1 MGNYQTQQLS
11 PAIAFEERG
20 KCLNLQRRLNSIE
33 EYKQYVYR
41 KASSSGSL
49 QDLKIP
55 ETISLYESMD
65 VSFNALT
72 ELPYEL
78 PFRLPHLSH
87 LDLSHNG
94 LTSLPDSIGLFIHL
108 ETLIVR
114 HNYLQKIPLSVT
126 QLHKLSKVDFS
137 HNHLIQVPDGFG
149 ELKYLCKLN
158 VSYNKLREL
167 PLSLAMCPSLTLL
180 LATENLLETPPQSLC
195 DKGSKPLLDYIQK
208 KYRSVK
214 EDSVPFKA
222 DHRFSRQRWN
232 QLPTNVPNPHSP
244 QMKYIQMQ
252 THTTNVPS
260 RLKTPLLLP
269 LGSTKLEPQ
278 EVSDRISGMIYG
290 AAIGDAIGLAT
301 RWMHPDESKFYYE
314 KKDLTY
320 SSILQDEHR
329 VHWKPGD
336 WTSNFDNLV
345 LVLDSLI
352 AWAGVVDELD
362 FAKRLKHWSKHGFPD
377 LGDTTGIISSLTIK
391 KVLQQKGFER
401 SPHTVA
407 AMVVNQKTTSKSCE
421 NGDCAQ
427 KQADMTSGLI
437 SPLNELLDNDNA
449 AIARASVLS
458 VPHFYDLS
466 EVASN
471 AVRICWASHVHPECV
486 SACIAITVLIALIL
500 QGHHDLNC
508 PEAVD
513 AMLNTAAHHAGPHL
527 KTDEHKK
534 ELKSILKI
542 NSLESLNVREEGRM
556 CHTYKPL
563 GSAVLAL
570 KTTKGYKDFISDL
583 ILEGGD
589 SSSNA
594 CVAGALLG
602 CRLGYHQLPSDWLS
616 GLLTDEGNWLN
627 VKVNSLLDMLGLP

>member
-1 MGNYQTQQLS
+1 MPYDLLINVWKTMSLLRVFRYEATSL
-11 PAIAFEERG
+11 
-20 KCLNLQRRLNSIE
+20 KNLE
-33 EYKQYVYR
+33 
-41 KASSSGSL
+41 
-49 QDLKIP
+49 
-55 ETISLYESMD
+55 
-65 VSFNALT
+65 
-72 ELPYEL
+72 
-78 PFRLPHLSH
+78 LSH
-87 LDLSHNG
+87 SG
-94 LTSLPDSIGLFIHL
+94 
-108 ETLIVR
+108 R
-114 HNYLQKIPLSVT
+114 
-126 QLHKLSKVDFS
+126 LH
-137 HNHLIQVPDGFG
+137 
-149 ELKYLCKLN
+149 
-158 VSYNKLREL
+158 
-167 PLSLAMCPSLTLL
+167 
-180 LATENLLETPPQSLC
+180 
-195 DKGSKPLLDYIQK
+195 GSKPLLDYIQK

-401 SPHTVA
+401 SPHTIA
-407 AMVVNQKTTSKSCE
+407 ATVVNQKTTSKNCE

-427 KQADMTSGLI
+427 KQTDMPSGLI
-437 SPLNELLDNDNA
+437 SPLNEILDNDNA
-449 AIARASVLS
+449 AIARASILGVIWNGCLS
-458 VPHFYDLS
+458 LS
-466 EVASN
+466 LFSPGPIFFRLLLCISKCHVASGKA
-471 AVRICWASHVHPECV
+471 AVNSSI
-486 SACIAITVLIALIL
+486 VLISHFCSPS
-500 QGHHDLNC
+500 GHHDLNC

-513 AMLNTAAHHAGPHL
+513 AMLNTAAHHSGPHL

-602 CRLGYHQLPSDWLS
+602 CRLGYQQLPSDWLS
-616 GLLTDEGNWLN
+616 GLLTDQGNWLN

>member
-1 MGNYQTQQLS
+1 MGNYQTHTLS
-11 PAIAFEERG
+11 PVHAFEERG
-20 KCLNLQRRLNSIE
+20 KCLNFQKRLNTID
-33 EYKQYVYR
+33 EYKQYVHK
-41 KASSSGSL
+41 KASGSGSL
-49 QDLKIP
+49 LELNIP

-65 VSFNALT
+65 VSFNSLT

-87 LDLSHNG
+87 LDLSYNG
-94 LTSLPDSIGLFIHL
+94 LTSLPESIGLFIHL
-108 ETLIVR
+108 ETLIIR
-114 HNYLQKIPLSVT
+114 HNFLQKIPASVA
-126 QLHKLSKVDFS
+126 QLHKLSKVDLS
-137 HNHLIQVPDGFG
+137 HNHLIHVPEKFG
-149 ELKYLCKLN
+149 DLKYLCKLN

-167 PLSLAMCPSLTLL
+167 PLSLATCPSLTLL

-195 DKGSKPLLDYIQK
+195 DKGSKPLLDYIKQ
-208 KYRSVK
+208 KYRAIK
-214 EDSVPFKA
+214 EDSIPFEA
-222 DHRFSRQRWN
+222 DRRFQRQRWN
-232 QLPTNVPNPHSP
+232 QLRTNVPNPHSP

-269 LGSTKLEPQ
+269 NGSTKLDLQ
-278 EVSDRISGMIYG
+278 NVSDRISGMIYG

-301 RWMHPDESKFYYE
+301 RWMSPDECKFYYE
-314 KKDLTY
+314 KKDLIY
-320 SSILQDEHR
+320 SSILQDQHR

-336 WTSNFDNLV
+336 WTSNFDNMI

-352 AWAGVVDELD
+352 TWAGVVDELD

-377 LGDTTGIISSLTIK
+377 LGDTTGIITSFTMK
-391 KVLQQKGFER
+391 KVLQQKVFER
-401 SPHTVA
+401 SPHTA
-407 AMVVNQKTTSKSCE
+407 AAAVLTLNSHNACE
-421 NGDCAQ
+421 NGDCGQ
-427 KQADMTSGLI
+427 QEFELNNGFV
-437 SPLNELLDNDNA
+437 SPLDEIIDTDNA
-449 AIARASVLS
+449 AVVRASILG

-471 AVRICWASHVHPECV
+471 AVRICWASHAHPECV

-527 KTDEHKK
+527 KTDEQKK
-534 ELKSILKI
+534 EIKSILKI
-542 NSLESLNVREEGRM
+542 NSLASLNVREKGRM

-570 KTTKGYKDFISDL
+570 KTDKGYKEFISDL

-602 CRLGYHQLPSDWLS
+602 CRLGYQHLPTDWLN
-616 GLLTDEGNWLN
+616 GLLSAQGDWLN